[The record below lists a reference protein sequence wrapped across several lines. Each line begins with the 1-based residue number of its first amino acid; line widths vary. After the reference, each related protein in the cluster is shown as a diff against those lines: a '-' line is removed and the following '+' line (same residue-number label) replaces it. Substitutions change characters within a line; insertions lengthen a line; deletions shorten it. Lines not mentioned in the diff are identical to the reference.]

1 MNYNK
6 FVYLCDIVD
15 SVNLRI
21 MKKLI
26 LLPIILF
33 SFSLSA
39 ETVTYGYDEA
49 GNRITREIVVE
60 KMSMPPLG
68 EISADVSEQKDD
80 DRISVYPNPT
90 YGEVN
95 VEMNGYD
102 NADSCMLYL
111 FDMSGREILQMEMQ
125 SAITNFDI
133 SDCADGI
140 FILRVIL
147 DGRSYAWKIIKK

>member
-6 FVYLCDIVD
+6 FVCLCDIVD
-15 SVNLRI
+15 PVNLRI

-68 EISADVSEQKDD
+68 EISADVSEQKVD
-80 DRISVYPNPT
+80 DRISVYPNQ
-90 YGEVN
+90 
-95 VEMNGYD
+95 
-102 NADSCMLYL
+102 
-111 FDMSGREILQMEMQ
+111 I
-125 SAITNFDI
+125 ITSFL
-133 SDCADGI
+133 S
-140 FILRVIL
+140 
-147 DGRSYAWKIIKK
+147 